1 VTAAL
6 TTRQRSDG
14 WVEVVVDCPHG
25 TTTGLSKGERP
36 DLFRVTV
43 RLLVSRH
50 QAEEK
55 CGCALRISAEGA
67 RS

>member
-1 VTAAL
+1 MTAAL

-43 RLLVSRH
+43 DLLVRRH
-50 QAEEK
+50 EAEER